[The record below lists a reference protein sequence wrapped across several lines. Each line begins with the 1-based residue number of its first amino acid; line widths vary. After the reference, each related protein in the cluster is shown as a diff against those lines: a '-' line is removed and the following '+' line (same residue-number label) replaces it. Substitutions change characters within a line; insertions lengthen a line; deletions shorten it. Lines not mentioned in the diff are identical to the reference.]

1 MKMNKFL
8 SYMAVAGA
16 MLLLSVSGAVAQRG
30 VTAPDHQLGFG
41 VYAGGDINGG
51 ATFSYA
57 FSASVQ
63 LGVDLGYIG
72 RSASGRTTSFYQSGI
87 YGRFLLEAPINPF
100 FQAGLRING
109 TSSSDTGSTVS
120 TSSSRNEIYL
130 GFGLAYYA
138 TANIGLYTMVEL
150 LDIRLDPS
158 ETIYGIHTGR
168 AGAEWWFNR

>member
-1 MKMNKFL
+1 
-8 SYMAVAGA
+8 MAVAGA

-41 VYAGGDINGG
+41 VYSGGDASGG
-51 ATFSYA
+51 ANLAYA
-57 FSASVQ
+57 FSPSVQ
-63 LGVDLGYIG
+63 IGIDLGYLG
-72 RSASGRTTSFYQSGI
+72 RSTSGTSTSVFQSGV

-100 FQAGLRING
+100 FQVGFRING
-109 TSSSDTGSTVS
+109 TSRSDTGVAVT
-120 TSSSRNEIYL
+120 TTTSRNEIYL

-150 LDIRLDPS
+150 LDLRLDPS
-158 ETIYGIHTGR
+158 ETFYGIHTGR